1 MVYHIVMWNFKKEVE
16 EAKKPE
22 LLANMQKNL
31 EALVGVVPGLL
42 SVKYVANPLPTSTHE
57 FALVTTLEK
66 VEDVKSYGAH
76 PAHVAVAEND
86 IKPYACDRV
95 CLDYEV

>member
-42 SVKYVANPLPTSTHE
+42 SVKYVAAPLSTSTHE

-95 CLDYEV
+95 CLDFVM

>member
-16 EAKKPE
+16 EARKTE
-22 LLANMQKNL
+22 LLATMQKNL

>member
-16 EAKKPE
+16 EARKLE
-22 LLANMQKNL
+22 LLATMQKNL

-95 CLDYEV
+95 CLDYVM

>member
-22 LLANMQKNL
+22 LLAAMQKNL

-42 SVKYVANPLPTSTHE
+42 SVKYVANPLSTSTHE

-66 VEDVKSYGAH
+66 EEDIKSYSVH

-95 CLDYEV
+95 CLDYVV

>member
-1 MVYHIVMWNFKKEVE
+1 MWNFKKEVE
-16 EAKKPE
+16 EARKPE
-22 LLANMQKNL
+22 LLATMQKNL

-95 CLDYEV
+95 CLDYVM

>member
-1 MVYHIVMWNFKKEVE
+1 MWNFKEEIE

-22 LLANMQKNL
+22 LLDNMKTNL

-42 SVKYVANPLPTSTHE
+42 SVKYVAHPLSTSTHE
-57 FALVTTLEK
+57 FALVTTLEN

-76 PAHVAVAEND
+76 PAHVAVAETY

-95 CLDYEV
+95 CLDYVD

>member
-1 MVYHIVMWNFKKEVE
+1 MVYHIVMWNFKAEVE

-42 SVKYVANPLPTSTHE
+42 SVKYVAQPLSTSTHE

-66 VEDVKSYGAH
+66 VEDVKTYGVH

-95 CLDYEV
+95 CLDYVV

>member
-1 MVYHIVMWNFKKEVE
+1 MVYHIVMWNFKPEVE
-16 EAKKPE
+16 EGSKPE
-22 LLANMQKNL
+22 ILKNMQTNL

-42 SVKYVANPLPTSTHE
+42 SVKYVAEPLATSTHE

-76 PAHVAVAEND
+76 PAHVEVAETY
-86 IKPYACDRV
+86 IKPFACDRV
-95 CLDYEV
+95 CLDYVV

>member
-1 MVYHIVMWNFKKEVE
+1 MVYHIVMWNFKPEVAVE
-16 EAKKPE
+16 EKPK
-22 LLANMQKNL
+22 LLENMRVNL

-42 SVKYVANPLPTSTHE
+42 SVKYVADPLPTSTHE

-76 PAHVAVAEND
+76 PAHVAVAENY
-86 IKPYACDRV
+86 IKPFACDRV
-95 CLDYEV
+95 CLDYVG

>member
-1 MVYHIVMWNFKKEVE
+1 MVYHIVMWNFKQEIE

-22 LLANMQKNL
+22 LLENMKKNL

-42 SVKYVANPLPTSTHE
+42 SVNYVAHPLSTSTHE

-76 PAHVAVAEND
+76 PAHVAVAETY

-95 CLDYEV
+95 CLDYVD

>member
-16 EAKKPE
+16 EARKPE
-22 LLANMQKNL
+22 LLANMKKNL

-42 SVKYVANPLPTSTHE
+42 SVNYVAEPLSTSTHE

-95 CLDYEV
+95 CLDYVV

>member
-1 MVYHIVMWNFKKEVE
+1 MWNFKKEVE
-16 EAKKPE
+16 DARKPE
-22 LLANMQKNL
+22 LLENMKKNL

-42 SVKYVANPLPTSTHE
+42 SVNYVAHPLATSTHE

-76 PAHVAVAEND
+76 PALVAVAEND

-95 CLDYEV
+95 CLDYVV